1 MRGEEGERNMTNR
14 FNRRE
19 AMAVVASVAA
29 SRALAQEA
37 SGNAA
42 GSSAADFPKAQI
54 KFICSAAVGGG
65 NDLIAR
71 IMGLHLQP
79 RWGQNVVV
87 DNKPGAGNNIAADFV
102 YRSAPDGYTLLVSP
116 PAPVTVNKA
125 LFRDLRYDPDKL
137 EAVSITSYIPNV
149 LIVSKDSPFKTAQA
163 FIAFARANPDKL
175 TYASQ
180 GIGTT
185 GHLTGALFE
194 QLTGAK
200 QAHVPFNGAAPAVT
214 SVLSGQVD
222 FMFSDIGT
230 VLSLASDGKLRMLA
244 TLTKEAPPVARDLP
258 TIAAVGMP
266 ELLSDTWT
274 VFTAPPGTPLAIR
287 EKYNAAMRE
296 IIFLPEV
303 AAQLQKIGVV
313 PWGLSVAQS
322 EDLIRKETKRWGEVV
337 RIAGVKVE

>member
-1 MRGEEGERNMTNR
+1 MHNSRRMGFT
-14 FNRRE
+14 RRE
-19 AMAVVASVAA
+19 AFC
-29 SRALAQEA
+29 
-37 SGNAA
+37 GAA
-42 GSSAADFPKAQI
+42 GLLAAGPARAQSADDFPKAQI
-54 KFICSAAVGGG
+54 KFVCSAAAGGG

-87 DNKPGAGNNIAADFV
+87 ENRPGAGNNIATDFV
-102 YRSAPDGYTLLVSP
+102 YRSPADGYTLLVSP

-125 LFRDLRYDPDKL
+125 LFKSLRYDPDKL

-149 LIVSKDSPFKTAQA
+149 LIVARDSQFRTAQE
-163 FIAFARANPDKL
+163 FFAFAKANPNKL

-194 QLTGAK
+194 QITGSK
-200 QAHVPFNGAAPAVT
+200 QAHVPFAGAAPAVT
-214 SVLSGQVD
+214 SVMAGQVD

-230 VLSLASDGKLRMLA
+230 VLSLAGDGKLRMLA
-244 TLTKEAPPVARDLP
+244 TLTKDKQPVAPDLP
-258 TIAAVGMP
+258 TIAEAGMP
-266 ELLSDTWT
+266 DLLSDTWT

-303 AAQLQKIGVV
+303 KAQLQAIGVV

-322 EDLIRKETKRWGEVV
+322 EALIRLETKRWGEVV
-337 RIAGVKVE
+337 RVAGVSVE